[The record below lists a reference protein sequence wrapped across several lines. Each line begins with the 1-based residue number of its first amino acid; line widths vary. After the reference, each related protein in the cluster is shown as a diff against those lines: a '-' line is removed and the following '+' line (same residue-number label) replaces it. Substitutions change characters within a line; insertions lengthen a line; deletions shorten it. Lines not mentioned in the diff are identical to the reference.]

1 MVESDTLNKKYK
13 IGERKLEKMNFC
25 LLYVSVLAVL
35 AFSILIF
42 LDIIGLV
49 DSLSN
54 LLNVWI
60 MSDVDNK
67 ENVNK
72 TIKNQKSGDFSLK

>member
-25 LLYVSVLAVL
+25 LVYVSVLAVL

-72 TIKNQKSGDFSLK
+72 TIKNQKSGDCYLK